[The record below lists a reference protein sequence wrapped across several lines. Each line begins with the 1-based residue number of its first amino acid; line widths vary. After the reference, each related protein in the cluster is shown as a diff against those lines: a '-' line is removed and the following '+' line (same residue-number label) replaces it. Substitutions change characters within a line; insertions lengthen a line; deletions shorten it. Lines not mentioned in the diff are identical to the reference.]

1 MGSTMNIGNALIGGV
16 ASILHCGI
24 LFLTIFIIL
33 ITDNLFILY
42 SLGIIQL
49 IILFIN
55 FSFGDCPVSVIED
68 HHTGS
73 CFIDVVNNLTP
84 VNYKKDRKIL
94 RPEITLQWIFMLL
107 TLVLFKILIVFAK
120 MIFTNTKLSE
130 NIQIIVK

>member
-1 MGSTMNIGNALIGGV
+1 MNIGNALIGGV